1 MQPRAAKNKEG
12 FEMIEI
18 EKPIIEATDLAL
30 DGTYGKF
37 TLEPLERGYGTT
49 LGNSLRR
56 VILSSLPGYAITS
69 VKIDGALHEFSTLP
83 GVKEDV
89 TEIVLNLKG
98 VILKIHG
105 DGPKTVYIEASG
117 EGEITAGSIKADSEV
132 EILNP
137 DHHIASLDSDAHVSM
152 ELTVDKGRGYVPAE
166 RNKQLMQPAIGVIAI
181 DSIYTPVLKVNY
193 TVENTRVGQITDY
206 DKLTLEVWTN
216 GTISAK
222 EAVSLGAKI
231 LNEHLNLFVDLSE
244 EAYDTE
250 IMVVKDDNGK
260 EKVLE
265 MTIEEL
271 DLSVRSYNCLKRAG
285 INTVEDLIGK
295 TEDDMMKVRNLG
307 RKSLDGVVAKLDTLG
322 FGLRKEEE

>member
-1 MQPRAAKNKEG
+1 
-12 FEMIEI
+12 MIGI
-18 EKPIIEATDLAL
+18 EKPRIDTAEISP
-30 DGTYGKF
+30 DGKYGKF
-37 TLEPLERGYGTT
+37 VVEPLERGYGTT

-56 VILSSLPGYAITS
+56 VLLSSLPGYAITS
-69 VKIDGALHEFSTLP
+69 VKIDGVLHEFSIIP

-89 TEIVLNLKG
+89 TEIVLNLKN

-105 DGPKTVYIEASG
+105 DGPKTLYIDANG
-117 EGEITAGSIKADSEV
+117 DDEITAGSIKTDSEV

-137 DHHIASLDSDAHVSM
+137 ELHIATLNSDAHVSM
-152 ELTVDKGRGYVPAE
+152 ELTCDKGRGYVSAD
-166 RNKQLMQPAIGVIAI
+166 RNKQLMQPIIGVIAI

-216 GTISAK
+216 GTINAM

-231 LNEHLNLFVDLSE
+231 LNEHLNLFGDLSG

-250 IMVVKDDNGK
+250 VMVVKSDSGK

-271 DLSVRSYNCLKRAG
+271 DLSVRSFNCLKRAQ
-285 INTVEDLIGK
+285 INTVEDLINR
-295 TEDDMMKVRNLG
+295 TEEDMMKVRNLG
-307 RKSLDGVVAKLDTLG
+307 RKSLDEVVAKLNSLG
-322 FGLRKEEE
+322 FDLRRDEE